1 MDILVNSDFNLL
13 PYSVPAEI
21 VNNND
26 FTTYINKV
34 VAKELK
40 KLLGLTLYDLFT
52 EAIGEEYPDNNW
64 VELVSGGRY
73 EIGEIQ
79 YEWVG
84 FTEALKPC
92 VYALHLR
99 DRYDNDS
106 ESGIT
111 VSKVENAEVISP
123 AVRISNAY
131 NTYVNLIGSQDAVKN
146 TFYGYMQANLELY
159 SSWVFEAPKLINR
172 FNL

>member
-21 VNNND
+21 VDRDD
-26 FTTYINKV
+26 FTTYINTV
-34 VAKELK
+34 VTKELK
-40 KLLGLTLYDLFT
+40 KLLGLTLYDLFVA
-52 EAIGEEYPDNNW
+52 AIAEEYPEDNW

-73 EIGEIQ
+73 FIGDIQ
-79 YEWVG
+79 YEWMG

-92 VYALHLR
+92 VYAQHLR
-99 DRYDNDS
+99 DRYDNDT

-111 VSKVENAEVISP
+111 ISKVENAEVISP
-123 AVRISNAY
+123 ALQIVNAY
-131 NTYVNLIGSQDAVKN
+131 NAYVNSIGSIDSVKN
-146 TFYGYMQANLELY
+146 TFYGYMQANLETY
-159 SSWVFEAPKLINR
+159 PTWVFEAPKLINR